1 MFKAK
6 KTLTLLLLLLTLP
19 LLLFDLW
26 GYNTFKQSKGHEKK
40 LSLLSKRLHSLY
52 RVEAENKQLLTMYLN
67 ADPSYIHTSLES
79 LKLPTS
85 PSSIE
90 FIEKLN
96 PKTPYFQEK
105 KETLVKRVNV
115 DFEDLKEILNRIEL
129 LENELPR
136 GHPHLII
143 SDFTLKKNKSMGDHF
158 YHLDLELLKR
168 DYSF

>member
-1 MFKAK
+1 M
-6 KTLTLLLLLLTLP
+6 
-19 LLLFDLW
+19 
-26 GYNTFKQSKGHEKK
+26 HEKR
-40 LSLLSKRLHSLY
+40 LTLLSKRLHSLY
-52 RVEAENKQLLTMYLN
+52 RVESENKHLLRIYRN

-79 LKLPTS
+79 LKLPGS
-85 PSSIE
+85 PASIE
-90 FIEKLN
+90 FIEKLS

-105 KETLVKRVNV
+105 KESLVKRVNV
-115 DFEDLKEILNRIEL
+115 DFEDLKEVLSRIEL

-143 SDFTLKKNKSMGDHF
+143 SCFTLKKNKGEGDDF